1 MVCTKLTEAQC
12 RAAMADGEF
21 GADVTGAAELVIVA
35 LAQSWCPQWAA
46 MSAMLASLPE
56 RPSLRAFFVEYD
68 RESFFEDFM
77 AFKEK
82 TLGNDLVPYIRYYRG
97 GSLARTS
104 NFLDKASLLRIIE

>member
-1 MVCTKLTEAQC
+1 MVCTRLTEAQC
-12 RAAMADGEF
+12 RAAMAHGEF
-21 GADVTGAAELVIVA
+21 GPEVPGSAETVIVA
-35 LAQSWCPQWAA
+35 LTQSWCPQWAA
-46 MSAMLASLPE
+46 MSAMLSSLPE

-68 RESFFEDFM
+68 REPFFEDFM

-82 TLGNDLVPYIRYYRG
+82 TLGNDLVPYLRYYRG